1 MVSKGGLGA
10 VAVTSIL
17 LPSAAWAQE
26 KLKVGVTATLEG
38 TYTILGVD
46 GIAGFNAAVKKY
58 GPKAGGK
65 ELEFVI
71 ASTDATPDSAVRAVK
86 KLIEQDHVQILISP
100 LSGDEGIAV
109 KNFSKTHPE
118 LTFINAASGAQETT
132 FPDPSPN
139 FFRWN
144 MDGAQWSAG
153 LGTYAY
159 NTKGYKKIATVGEDY
174 SFVYTQ
180 VFGLVLEYCA
190 AGGQVT
196 NRQWV
201 PLGTKDFASTIAAL
215 PADVD
220 AIYLGLGGGD
230 AVNFLNQYQQAG
242 GKAKLL
248 GGSIMVDQ
256 TILSAK
262 GSAKNAMIGT
272 IAASGMADTW
282 EDPGWRA
289 FQKLYQDATPADKRL
304 PSPGLLATNYYDATM
319 AMYEALN
326 QVKGDL
332 GANQENLKKALAGLD
347 IKAPNGDIKLDSNRQ
362 AIGT

>member
-1 MVSKGGLGA
+1 MR
-10 VAVTSIL
+10 
-17 LPSAAWAQE
+17 
-26 KLKVGVTATLEG
+26 
-38 TYTILGVD
+38 
-46 GIAGFNAAVKKY
+46 
-58 GPKAGGK
+58 
-65 ELEFVI
+65 
-71 ASTDATPDSAVRAVK
+71 AVR
-86 KLIEQDHVQILISP
+86 KLIEQDHVDILLSP

-109 KNFSKTHPE
+109 KNFAKTHPE

-132 FPDPSPN
+132 YVDPAPN
-139 FFRWN
+139 FFRFN
-144 MDGAQWSAG
+144 MDGAQWQVG
-153 LGTYAY
+153 LGKYAY
-159 NTKGYKKIATVGEDY
+159 DTKGYRKIATVGEDY

-180 VFGLVLEYCA
+180 VFGLVLEFCA

-215 PADVD
+215 PDDVD

-242 GKAKLL
+242 GKAHLL

-282 EDPGWRA
+282 DDAGWKA
-289 FQKLYQDATPADKRL
+289 FQQLYKDATPADKRL

-332 GANQENLKKALAGLD
+332 GANQDNLKKALAGLT
-347 IKAPNGDIKLDSNRQ
+347 IKAPNGDIKLDCNRQ
-362 AIGT
+362 AIGTNFVTEVVEDGSGGLVSKVVKVVPNVNQTLGYDPAVFAKIGLPSRTNPECKKY